1 MKIIVF
7 EGLDKSGKYS
17 QSELLKKNLE
27 ELGYKVAKSEFH
39 RYDTPTG
46 QLIQKWLYGE
56 YDVDQT
62 TIELIMAADK
72 YAQVPWMNSLREEG
86 YDFLILDRYYT
97 SQIVYGRAS
106 GGDVDWIDGLIGDL
120 PAYNLQFFLDISPE
134 ESMRRKGKHGENDRY
149 ESDLTLLKKVREWYL
164 HEVEFQGDIKL
175 INAERS
181 VEQIENEVLLFMK
194 SWLELNQR
202 RDANVSC

>member
-1 MKIIVF
+1 MYSKDF
-7 EGLDKSGKYS
+7 DKSGKYS

-27 ELGYKVAKSEFH
+27 GLGYKVAKSEFH

-72 YAQVPWMNSLREEG
+72 YAQVPWINSLRKEG

-120 PAYNLQFFLDISPE
+120 PAYHLQFFLDISPE

-149 ESDLTLLKKVREWYL
+149 ESDLTLLKNVRQWYL
-164 HEVEFQGDIKL
+164 HEVEMQGDIKL

-181 VEQIENEVLLFMK
+181 VEEIENEIFLFMK
-194 SWLELNQR
+194 SWLERN
-202 RDANVSC
+202 